1 MLFWNNEFSDKIY
14 NLDYEKLTLNQE
26 EETKNL
32 ISYLGLKW
40 ENKCL
45 TPEENKRSVS
55 TASNNQV
62 RQKVYKG
69 SSQKWKN
76 YEFLLNN
83 KFSSIM

>member
-1 MLFWNNEFSDKIY
+1 M
-14 NLDYEKLTLNQE
+14 DYEKLTLNQE

-40 ENKCL
+40 ENDCL
-45 TPEENKRSVS
+45 NPEKNKRSVS

-76 YEFLLNN
+76 YELLLNN
-83 KFSSIM
+83 KFSSIS